1 MFNFDD
7 VFNDIS
13 GTDFEEVPVDIETFV
28 TSHEYLDM
36 GETPL
41 SDYQYELIRASSQ
54 IYHKD
59 TLIALHGEEE
69 GARRFKSETKNEVI
83 AALGKGSTTADAEV
97 YDPDTGKWS
106 RMDSILDKVSNT
118 TAGLSGTSLNS
129 EFATE
134 AFSEGYDEVF
144 KVVTD
149 RGHEITVNGNH
160 KFVTKQGTVP
170 LKDLSV
176 GDRIATSVRLPLT
189 SPVEIDDR
197 EVKLLGYWIGD
208 GMMPADH
215 NPTLNV
221 DFGSH
226 ETQAIEEYIEI
237 CKSYGDVPKVKKH
250 PAKNMVFIRHSRDTP
265 LYGIIRKHGLWGK
278 RAGDK
283 VIPDAV
289 WSLPD
294 QQVATF
300 LSRLMGTDGSIYM
313 KKCSGGKLNP
323 SIEYCTISEQLAKG
337 VQRLF
342 ARIGISASLRS
353 KIPSYTYKGVK
364 KNGRRAYVLTISDME
379 GFKRYAEKISMLDKQ
394 IHVERGLEINSKRNV
409 IEAFNHYE
417 GDIYWAKIKEVTPGG
432 AEEIFTVTAT
442 DTENYVANLV
452 LNGNSGK

>member
-13 GTDFEEVPVDIETFV
+13 GTDFEEIPVSIEEFV
-28 TSHEYLDM
+28 TSPKYLDM
-36 GETPL
+36 GDTPL
-41 SDYQYELIRASSQ
+41 SEYQYQLIRASSQ
-54 IYHKD
+54 IYHKE
-59 TLIALHGEEE
+59 TLIALYGEEE
-69 GARRFKSETKNEVI
+69 GARRYRVETMNEVI

-97 YDPDTGKWS
+97 YDPDTGRWS
-106 RMDSILDKVSNT
+106 RMDSILDKVDNKCV
-118 TAGLSGTSLNS
+118 GVSGRNLAP

-134 AFSEGYDEVF
+134 AFSEGFDEVF
-144 KVVTD
+144 DVVTD
-149 RGHEITVNGNH
+149 RGHKITVNGNH
-160 KFVTKQGTVP
+160 KFITKEGKVP
-170 LKDLSV
+170 LKNLEV
-176 GDRIATSVRLPLT
+176 GDRIATSVRLPVT

-197 EVKLLGYWIGD
+197 EVKLLGYWIGN

-237 CKSYGDVPKVKKH
+237 CESYGDIPKVTKH
-250 PAKNMVFIRHSRDTP
+250 PNKNMVFIRHSRSTP

-289 WSLPD
+289 WSLPSD
-294 QQVATF
+294 QVSLF
-300 LSRLMGTDGSIYM
+300 LSRLMGTDGSVYM

-323 SIEYCTISEQLAKG
+323 SIEYCTISEELAKG

-342 ARIGISASLRS
+342 ARIGISACLRS
-353 KIPSYTYKGVK
+353 KVPEYTYNGVK
-364 KNGRRAYVLTISDME
+364 KSGRRAYTLTISDME

-394 IHVERGLEINSKRNV
+394 IHVEQGLEINSKRNV
-409 IEAFNHYE
+409 IAAFNHYE
-417 GDIYWAKIKEVTPGG
+417 GDIYWAKIKEVTPRGT
-432 AEEIFTVTAT
+432 EEIFTVTAT
-442 DTENYVANLV
+442 ETENYVANLI